1 VLAVDPGGAF
11 VYAGTTEGW
20 VVAIDAKTFAVRAAF
35 EWHMGDVAGLAIT
48 ADGTKLFSSGRD
60 GCVKVWPIRDLMTC
74 A

>member
-1 VLAVDPGGAF
+1 
-11 VYAGTTEGW
+11 